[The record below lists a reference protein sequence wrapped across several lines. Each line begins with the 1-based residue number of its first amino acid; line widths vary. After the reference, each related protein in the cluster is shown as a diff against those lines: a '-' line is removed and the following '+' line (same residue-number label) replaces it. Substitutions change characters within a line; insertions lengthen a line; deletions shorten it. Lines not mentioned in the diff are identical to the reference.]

1 MVFGDREVMVFLVVG
16 SELIGFVSVL
26 GDRGLLFML
35 WVVWL
40 WRGVIVG
47 CWVVCGVVL

>member
-1 MVFGDREVMVFLVVG
+1 
-16 SELIGFVSVL
+16 
-26 GDRGLLFML
+26 ML

-47 CWVVCGVVL
+47 CWVVCGVVLWFVSSGVFDFILFVRIGVVYVILGVWFF